1 MHNFNHKNKTG
12 TKKFKERT
20 NVKTL
25 TVTIEKVNNL
35 DFFYKHLYQTSVFDH
50 LFDHLYQTSVSFHLF
65 DHLYQPSVFD
75 HLFH

>member
-35 DFFYKHLYQTSVFDH
+35 VF
-50 LFDHLYQTSVSFHLF
+50 L
-65 DHLYQPSVFD
+65 
-75 HLFH
+75 

>member
-12 TKKFKERT
+12 TKKFKERA

-35 DFFYKHLYQTSVFDH
+35 VFYKHLYQTSVFDH
-50 LFDHLYQTSVSFHLF
+50 LFDHLYQTSV
-65 DHLYQPSVFD
+65 FD

>member
-12 TKKFKERT
+12 TKKFKERA

-35 DFFYKHLYQTSVFDH
+35 VF
-50 LFDHLYQTSVSFHLF
+50 L
-65 DHLYQPSVFD
+65 
-75 HLFH
+75 